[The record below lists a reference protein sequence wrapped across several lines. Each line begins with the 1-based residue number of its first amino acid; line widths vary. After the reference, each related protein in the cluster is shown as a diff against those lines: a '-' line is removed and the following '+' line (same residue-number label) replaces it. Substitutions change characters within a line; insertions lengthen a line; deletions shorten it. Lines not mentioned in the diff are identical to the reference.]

1 MSLERFPCIN
11 ILFLIKMRLY
21 YQTVY
26 NDLKSKLPSLKSE
39 SVNLKLF
46 TGLPEIT
53 FH

>member
-1 MSLERFPCIN
+1 
-11 ILFLIKMRLY
+11 MRLY

-46 TGLPEIT
+46 AGLQRLHSIDLFSTGGIYC
-53 FH
+53 